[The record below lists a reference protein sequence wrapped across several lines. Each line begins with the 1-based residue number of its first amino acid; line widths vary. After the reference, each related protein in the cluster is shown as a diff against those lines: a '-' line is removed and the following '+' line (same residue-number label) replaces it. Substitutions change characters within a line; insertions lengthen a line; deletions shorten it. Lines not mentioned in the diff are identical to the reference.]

1 MSKLQL
7 GVKKV
12 DITPKVGCALS
23 GYIAD
28 WYSESLHDNLDVTA
42 FVFNQGDTLAALIS
56 ATVCVFTQDLADLV
70 RERIEKETGIPYANI
85 ILTATHTHS
94 GPHTYGENLDPEYID
109 NVLVPGIVEAAQ
121 QAKENMQPVK
131 MGYACGDSLVGV
143 NRREDGKKNQAA
155 LGQCPWGC
163 FDPRMTV
170 VTFQNEQG
178 NIVASLI
185 HYGCHGTSAG
195 MNKEITQDW
204 AGVMVRRV
212 EALTGATAAF
222 FNGAIGDVGPRITNG
237 RTMGDIHYVEELGG
251 VAAQDATR
259 ILKSTTQYTEGD
271 MKCVTGTVSIPLK
284 KRIPLEEAQ
293 EKLKACIKSKY
304 ADEVALKRYYGEVV
318 QSYEAGAEDQENHL
332 EEQVLL
338 RVGNLVFVAFAYELF
353 SEISLRIQKE
363 CKNLVVLP
371 LSIANGYTSY
381 FPTQGQLCRGG
392 YEIDMFRTKY
402 VQEYVDDAD
411 YHMICETLKNIEK
424 VI

>member
-1 MSKLQL
+1 MSELYL

-12 DITPKVGCALS
+12 DITPKVGCALA

-28 WYSESLHDNLDVTA
+28 WYSESIHDNLDATA
-42 FVFNQGDTLAALIS
+42 FVFQQGNILATLIS
-56 ATVCVFTQDLADLV
+56 ATLCVFKQDLADLI
-70 RERIEKETGIPYANI
+70 RGRIEAETGIPFANI

-94 GPHTYGENLDPEYID
+94 GPHTYTENVDPEYIET
-109 NVLVPGIVEAAQ
+109 VVVAGIVDAVK
-121 QAKENMQPVK
+121 QAKETMQPVT
-131 MGYACGDSLVGV
+131 MGYACGESLVGV
-143 NRREDGKKNQAA
+143 NRREDGKKNQAS

-170 VTFQNEQG
+170 VTFKNGEG
-178 NIVASLI
+178 KIAASLI

-195 MNKEITQDW
+195 LNKEVTQDW
-204 AGVMVRRV
+204 PGVMVRRI
-212 EALTGATAAF
+212 EELTGATAAF

-259 ILKSTTQYTEGD
+259 ILKSVTQYTDGD
-271 MKCVTGTVSIPLK
+271 VQCVNSTVALPLK
-284 KRIPLEEAQ
+284 KRLALEEAQ
-293 EKLKACIKSKY
+293 EKLKACVKNKY
-304 ADEVALKRYYGEVV
+304 ADEIAMKRYYESVV
-318 QSYEAGAEDQENHL
+318 MAYEAGVEEAESYV

-363 CKNLVVLP
+363 CKDLVVLP

-381 FPTQGQLCRGG
+381 FPTQSQLCRGG

-402 VQEYVDDAD
+402 VQEYVDNAD
-411 YHMICETLKNIEK
+411 YHLICETLKK
-424 VI
+424 CADT